1 MIFFN
6 PQSKIQNPNS
16 KMALLE
22 VENLKKYFPVKK
34 GVLSRT
40 VGQVRAVDGVSFT
53 LKRGETLG
61 LVGESG
67 CGKTTVGRSILRL
80 TEPTAG
86 RVIFNG
92 KNLLELDR
100 EELRNTRASLQIIF
114 QDPFSSLDPRMSV
127 GQIIAEP
134 IRNHLKIPKSE
145 IRERVAY
152 LMERVGLHPE
162 QLRRYP
168 HEFSGGQRQR
178 IGIARALALN
188 PLAIICDEPVSALD
202 VSIQAQVINL
212 LAQLQEQ
219 MNLSYLFIAHDLS
232 VVEHISDRVAVMY
245 LGRIVEL
252 TTDRELYRNPL
263 HPYSQALLSAVPIPD
278 PEIHQQ
284 KILLQG
290 DVPSPMN
297 PPTGCTFHTRC
308 PEREDICP
316 REIPVF
322 KDVGNEHWVACHLR

>member
-1 MIFFN
+1 
-6 PQSKIQNPNS
+6 
-16 KMALLE
+16 MALLE
-22 VENLKKYFPVKK
+22 VKNLKKYFPIKK
-34 GVLSRT
+34 GALSRT
-40 VGQVRAVDGVSFT
+40 IGYVKAVDGVSFT

-80 TEPTAG
+80 IEPTSG
-86 RVIFNG
+86 QVIFNG
-92 KNLLELDR
+92 QNMLALHR
-100 EELRNTRASLQIIF
+100 EELRQVRASIQIIF
-114 QDPFSSLDPRMSV
+114 QDPFSSLDPRMNA

-134 IRNHLKIPKSE
+134 IRNHMNISKME
-145 IRERVAY
+145 IRNRVAY

-162 QLRRYP
+162 QMRRYP

-188 PLAIICDEPVSALD
+188 PSVIICDEPVSALD

-212 LAQLQEQ
+212 LARLQEQ

-232 VVEHISDRVAVMY
+232 VVEHISNRVAVMY
-245 LGRIVEL
+245 LGHIVEL
-252 TTDRELYRNPL
+252 ATDKELYQNPL

-278 PEIHQQ
+278 PEFKRK

-290 DVPSPMN
+290 DVPSPIN
-297 PPTGCTFHTRC
+297 PPPGCTFHTRC
-308 PEREDICP
+308 AECKAICSRQEP
-316 REIPVF
+316 QLR
-322 KDVGNEHWVACHLR
+322 DVGDGHWVACHLSQN